1 MSVNRL
7 KKIIIKRNVKTE
19 NKYIETGESN
29 NKNVISETYNYTINN
44 QNKKKQKTGE
54 NQEKKFENLTG
65 NKTKEKNDPNELN
78 KELYFLKNEYES
90 EKVKS
95 VEDIKE
101 INDKLSETNK
111 ELQSV
116 SKENYQLILKLKDIE
131 SHLKIDYLK
140 SFNERMKKRNLH
152 LKNEQ
157 ILKNRIRVKD
167 EEIKIA
173 QKLAQVE
180 KKQQQKYQ
188 NLLNEV
194 NNGMEENKSNDL
206 KSLKEEI
213 NKLNIE
219 IEELYKTKIVHKY
232 CPKNIQNL
240 KHKLSLYNTE
250 YEFESKKNDM
260 LANQSSQSKNKN
272 NNISD
277 DEDEGLRNLV
287 VNYSENIRKK
297 ILKQSVPKPE
307 KLNNFTSR
315 YITEKINFIN
325 RTPNNKTL
333 HGKSTKNKNININ
346 LFNENEYNFLKNII
360 PSKYMNKFVN
370 EFDNIKKEKEDIQKS
385 FEKNNSKKDE
395 KGKIQFKID
404 YIQVQKKA
412 ESKKYIELLL
422 KYRNNEKKKK
432 EIQSKIKIYEKEI
445 KNYNKKIDVLDKM
458 QRVFNQYMEE
468 E

>member
-1 MSVNRL
+1 
-7 KKIIIKRNVKTE
+7 
-19 NKYIETGESN
+19 
-29 NKNVISETYNYTINN
+29 
-44 QNKKKQKTGE
+44 
-54 NQEKKFENLTG
+54 
-65 NKTKEKNDPNELN
+65 
-78 KELYFLKNEYES
+78 
-90 EKVKS
+90 
-95 VEDIKE
+95 
-101 INDKLSETNK
+101 
-111 ELQSV
+111 
-116 SKENYQLILKLKDIE
+116 
-131 SHLKIDYLK
+131 
-140 SFNERMKKRNLH
+140 
-152 LKNEQ
+152 
-157 ILKNRIRVKD
+157 
-167 EEIKIA
+167 
-173 QKLAQVE
+173 
-180 KKQQQKYQ
+180 
-188 NLLNEV
+188 
-194 NNGMEENKSNDL
+194 MEENKNKDL
-206 KSLKEEI
+206 KSLKDEI

-219 IEELYKTKIVHKY
+219 IEELYKTKIMHTY
-232 CPKNIQNL
+232 CPRNIQNL

-260 LANQSSQSKNKN
+260 LANQSSRSKNKN

-277 DEDEGLRNLV
+277 DEDEGLRNMV
-287 VNYSENIRKK
+287 VNYSENIRKN

-307 KLNNFTSR
+307 KLNNLTSR
-315 YITEKINFIN
+315 YITEKIDFIN
-325 RTPNNKTL
+325 GTPNIKTL

-404 YIQVQKKA
+404 YIKKKKKA

-432 EIQSKIKIYEKEI
+432 EMQSKIKIYEKEI